1 MNGRPEIC
9 LIAAMSRNRVIG
21 SGGKLPWRMPADMQF
36 FKKTTLGHTILM
48 GRKTFETF
56 PSLLPDRRHIV
67 LTTQNNYDGRGA
79 EVVGSMDEALDRVAG
94 ESRLYVIGGQQ
105 IYELALPLA
114 DRVLLTLIETDIEGG
129 DAFFP
134 TLDPG
139 QWTLIESRPRPADE
153 KNPHGCTFLTYQRK
167 PTEA

>member
-1 MNGRPEIC
+1 MSREPEIC

-21 SGGKLPWRMPADMQF
+21 SDGKLPWHMPADMRF
-36 FKKTTLGHTILM
+36 FKQTTLGHSILM

-67 LTTQNNYDGRGA
+67 LTRQKDYDGRGA
-79 EVVGSMDEALDRVAG
+79 EVVGSMAEALDRVAD

-105 IYELALPLA
+105 IYEQALPLA
-114 DRVLLTLIETDIEGG
+114 DRVLLTRIETDIEGG

-134 TLDPG
+134 PLDPEL
-139 QWTLIESRPRPADE
+139 WTLIENRPRPADE
-153 KNPHGCTFLTYQRK
+153 KNPHDCTFLTYLRK
-167 PTEA
+167 KATA